1 MRVTQSNHDNYN
13 TIRMLEK
20 NNLHRL
26 LKRQISNAGF
36 NASEIEKFKSFFETV
51 NDAYLGFD
59 DDVKHIEVIL
69 DESSNEL
76 YKLNKALK
84 SKVHNAENKLNT
96 IVNTIED
103 VIFQTNINGDFIY
116 LNNAWEDLVGV
127 SVKHALHQNYKDLLF
142 GINANE
148 KDKINEFLNCQ
159 NRNYNTLFKYYKP
172 TGEKILIQLRLD
184 LTYDANGKPIG
195 TIGTMSDVT
204 QLKETEIELNQAN
217 KTKDEFIST
226 MSHEIR
232 TPLNAVIGM
241 SDILLMEKYLPEQLE
256 NLKILKYSS
265 EHLLALINDLLDL
278 NKFKSNEIELIEDDF
293 DLTELVQNNQL
304 HFKQISQKKEL
315 YFKTIIDKNIPNVL
329 KGDSLKLSQV
339 LKNLLS
345 NAFKFTHTGGIVF
358 KVAVVKTK
366 INTTTIR
373 FSVTDTGIGVSYDKQ
388 KDIFKSFV
396 QANNKTSTLYGGSG
410 LGLYISKELL
420 KIQNS
425 KLQLESEIGKGSKFW
440 FDISFK
446 YSNQV
451 LLDEVNY
458 ISNTAP
464 INLKVLVAED
474 NSLNAI
480 LLVKLFKKWNID
492 YVIAK
497 NGEELLDV
505 FLDTD
510 FNLILM
516 DLQMPVLDGYDTSR
530 IIRKMEDSSKSMIPI
545 IALTA
550 FSESEVGDKIKRYKM
565 NGYLSKPFKIDE
577 LHKLLAF
584 YSNKKQLVI

>member
-1 MRVTQSNHDNYN
+1 
-13 TIRMLEK
+13 MLEK

-51 NDAYLGFD
+51 NDAYIGFD
-59 DDVKHIEVIL
+59 DDLKHIEVIL

-84 SKVHNAENKLNT
+84 SKVDNAENKLNT

-103 VIFQTNINGDFIY
+103 VIFQTNMNGDFIY
-116 LNNAWEDLVGV
+116 LNNAWEDLIGV

-159 NRNYNTLFKYYKP
+159 NSNYNTLFKYYKP
-172 TGEKILIQLRLD
+172 TGEKIWIQLRLD
-184 LTYDANGKPIG
+184 LTYDVNGKPIG
-195 TIGTMSDVT
+195 TIGTLSDVT

-256 NLKILKYSS
+256 NFKILKFSS
-265 EHLLALINDLLDL
+265 EQLLALINDLLDL

-315 YFKTIIDKNIPNVL
+315 YFKTIIDKNTPKVL
-329 KGDSLKLSQV
+329 IGDSLKLSQV

-446 YSNQV
+446 YSNQM

>member
-1 MRVTQSNHDNYN
+1 
-13 TIRMLEK
+13 MLEK

-51 NDAYLGFD
+51 NDAYIGFD
-59 DDVKHIEVIL
+59 DDLKHIEVIL

-84 SKVHNAENKLNT
+84 SKVDNAENKLNT

-103 VIFQTNINGDFIY
+103 VIFQTNMNGDFIY
-116 LNNAWEDLVGV
+116 LNNAWEDLIGV

-159 NRNYNTLFKYYKP
+159 NSNYNTLFKYYKP
-172 TGEKILIQLRLD
+172 TGEKIWIQLRLD
-184 LTYDANGKPIG
+184 LTYDVNGKPIG
-195 TIGTMSDVT
+195 TIGTLSDVT

-256 NLKILKYSS
+256 NFKILKFSS
-265 EHLLALINDLLDL
+265 EQLLALINDLLDL

-315 YFKTIIDKNIPNVL
+315 YFKTIIDKNIPKVL
-329 KGDSLKLSQV
+329 IGDSLKLSQV

-446 YSNQV
+446 YSNQM
-451 LLDEVNY
+451 LLDEANY

>member
-1 MRVTQSNHDNYN
+1 M
-13 TIRMLEK
+13 
-20 NNLHRL
+20 
-26 LKRQISNAGF
+26 
-36 NASEIEKFKSFFETV
+36 
-51 NDAYLGFD
+51 
-59 DDVKHIEVIL
+59 
-69 DESSNEL
+69 
-76 YKLNKALK
+76 
-84 SKVHNAENKLNT
+84 
-96 IVNTIED
+96 
-103 VIFQTNINGDFIY
+103 
-116 LNNAWEDLVGV
+116 
-127 SVKHALHQNYKDLLF
+127 
-142 GINANE
+142 
-148 KDKINEFLNCQ
+148 
-159 NRNYNTLFKYYKP
+159 
-172 TGEKILIQLRLD
+172 
-184 LTYDANGKPIG
+184 
-195 TIGTMSDVT
+195 
-204 QLKETEIELNQAN
+204 
-217 KTKDEFIST
+217 
-226 MSHEIR
+226 
-232 TPLNAVIGM
+232 
-241 SDILLMEKYLPEQLE
+241 
-256 NLKILKYSS
+256 
-265 EHLLALINDLLDL
+265 
-278 NKFKSNEIELIEDDF
+278 
-293 DLTELVQNNQL
+293 
-304 HFKQISQKKEL
+304 
-315 YFKTIIDKNIPNVL
+315 
-329 KGDSLKLSQV
+329 SQV

-451 LLDEVNY
+451 LSDEVNY

-565 NGYLSKPFKIDE
+565 NGYLSKPFNIDE
-577 LHKLLAF
+577 LHKLLVF
-584 YSNKKQLVI
+584 YSNKKQRVI